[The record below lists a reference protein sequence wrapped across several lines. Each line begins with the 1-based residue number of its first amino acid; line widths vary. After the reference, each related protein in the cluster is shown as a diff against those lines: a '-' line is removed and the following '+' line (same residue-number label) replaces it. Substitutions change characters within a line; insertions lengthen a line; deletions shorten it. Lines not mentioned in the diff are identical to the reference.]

1 MLEKSSKKHHEVTQK
16 HLGVFYKQKV
26 LVEGFAHFG
35 SNCHNKVSHPSQLY
49 LNVMLFFSC
58 WDWILITPEHSSGSL
73 CDLQMTTAWR
83 PSFTPWKTT
92 SMLKYSG
99 GKLSQSSSLWPPS
112 LNASRMDILC
122 LSAAFCIS
130 AKRRWLQHKK
140 ISKDWFSQ
148 LSVYGGKASFPGSP
162 IKDYSSFFCCAQ
174 LLSSFQYI
182 THNFHHRYDHLCY
195 NTHNPD
201 KCWCRFIHY
210 VHCNQRPF
218 YSIFIFQDIPQK
230 SLLQSTITI
239 IFYCRYHISYF
250 PYSLKMD

>member
-1 MLEKSSKKHHEVTQK
+1 MPQEWKYYACQLLSTFWQRDGDLNTRKFPRIDLANSLFMVARPPFLDPQSEAKMMTWSLLQQWTGSCPWSGFTTYSSIALLNCCFYVT
-16 HLGVFYKQKV
+16 
-26 LVEGFAHFG
+26 
-35 SNCHNKVSHPSQLY
+35 
-49 LNVMLFFSC
+49 
-58 WDWILITPEHSSGSL
+58 
-73 CDLQMTTAWR
+73 
-83 PSFTPWKTT
+83 
-92 SMLKYSG
+92 
-99 GKLSQSSSLWPPS
+99 
-112 LNASRMDILC
+112 
-122 LSAAFCIS
+122 
-130 AKRRWLQHKK
+130 
-140 ISKDWFSQ
+140 
-148 LSVYGGKASFPGSP
+148 P

-230 SLLQSTITI
+230 SLIQSTITI

-250 PYSLKMD
+250 PTSLKMDSWDL